1 MRVLLKLF
9 EQDLAVWKERKN
21 DFEGLEH
28 IMIQTHIDKLETT
41 IKIYKKQK
49 ARK

>member
-1 MRVLLKLF
+1 MNLLQLL
-9 EQDLAVWKERKN
+9 ERDLASWKKRKD
-21 DFEGLEH
+21 DFEGLEK

-49 ARK
+49 VRK